1 MLIRFKSEV
10 GGFVMFGDMAVKLL
24 HMAGHSGTVPGAI
37 AAEDMAAALVRLEEH
52 VLAQA
57 PSAKEVSGSDNPDE
71 HNNDHDNDGEPEVS
85 MAQRVFP
92 LVELMRHAVAEGC
105 AIQWREE

>member
-10 GGFVMFGDMAVKLL
+10 GGFVMFGDVAVKFL
-24 HMAGHSGTVPGAI
+24 HMTGHSGTVPGAI
-37 AAEDMAAALVRLEEH
+37 AAEDMAPALARLEAH

-57 PSAKEVSGSDNPDE
+57 PPAKEASVSPDE
-71 HNNDHDNDGEPEVS
+71 QNNDNDGEPEVS

-92 LVELMRHAVAEGC
+92 LIELMRHAVAEGC